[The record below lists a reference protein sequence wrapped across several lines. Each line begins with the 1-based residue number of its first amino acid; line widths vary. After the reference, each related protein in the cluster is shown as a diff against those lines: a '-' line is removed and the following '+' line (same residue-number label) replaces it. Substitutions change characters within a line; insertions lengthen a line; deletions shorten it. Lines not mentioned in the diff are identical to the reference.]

1 MNGRIAAVV
10 VSMGLALAPATAR
23 AEEKAEPL
31 PSFGLGVGLGIG
43 NTYTGGTPATPPV
56 SILAT
61 FNLSD
66 SFRLEPNF
74 GFWVVSKGA
83 TASTILGTA
92 AGSEGGYGIQ
102 AGLGA
107 FYLMRPLK
115 QMALYGGGRIG
126 LIFTGASA
134 TVQNVDVNVSEMSL
148 YVAPALGFE
157 WWIVRAFSLGG
168 ELQIPLRWYFDPTIS
183 GGGTSTTVS
192 TSKFGTGFEALIF
205 MRFYL

>member
-1 MNGRIAAVV
+1 MHRKLVAVAAI
-10 VSMGLALAPATAR
+10 ALAAAFSAR

-31 PSFGLGVGLGIG
+31 PGFGMGIGIGLG
-43 NTYTGGTPATPPV
+43 NTYTGGTPATPPI

-74 GFWVVSKGA
+74 GFWVVTEGA
-83 TASTILGTA
+83 TGSPLLDTVAASK
-92 AGSEGGYGIQ
+92 GGYGIQ

-107 FYLMRPLK
+107 FYMMRPLK

-126 LIFTGASA
+126 MIFSGASA
-134 TVQNVDVNVSEMSL
+134 TLNAVSVNVSESSF

-157 WWIVRAFSLGG
+157 WWIVRAFSIGG
-168 ELQIPLRWYFDPTIS
+168 ELQVPLRWYLDPTIKT
-183 GGGTSTTVS
+183 GGTSTTVS
-192 TSKFGTGFEALIF
+192 TSKFGTGFESLIF

>member
-1 MNGRIAAVV
+1 MHRTLATAVAITFLFA
-10 VSMGLALAPATAR
+10 STAR

-31 PSFGLGVGLGIG
+31 PGFGMGIGIGLG
-43 NTYTGGTPATPPV
+43 NAYTGGTPATPPI

-74 GFWVVSKGA
+74 GFWVVTEGA
-83 TASTILGTA
+83 TASSLLDA
-92 AGSEGGYGIQ
+92 VAGSKGGYGVQ

-107 FYLMRPLK
+107 FYLTRPLK

-126 LIFTGASA
+126 MIFSGASA
-134 TVQNVDVNVSEMSL
+134 TVDGVDVDASQSSI
-148 YVAPALGFE
+148 YVAPTLGFE
-157 WWIVRAFSLGG
+157 WWIVRAFSIGG
-168 ELQIPLRWYFDPTIS
+168 ELQVPLRWYLDPTIKT
-183 GGGTSTTVS
+183 GGTSTTVS
-192 TSKFGTGFEALIF
+192 TSKFGTGFESLIF

>member
-1 MNGRIAAVV
+1 MFRKLVV
-10 VSMGLALAPATAR
+10 VVAVLTAFSAR

-31 PSFGLGVGLGIG
+31 PGFGMGIGIGLG
-43 NTYTGGTPATPPV
+43 NTYTGGTPATPPI

-74 GFWVVSKGA
+74 GFWVVTEGA
-83 TASTILGTA
+83 TASTLLDTVT
-92 AGSEGGYGIQ
+92 GSKGGYGIQ

-107 FYLMRPLK
+107 FYMMRPLK

-126 LIFTGASA
+126 MIFSGASA
-134 TVQNVDVNVSEMSL
+134 TLNAVSVNVSESSF

-157 WWIVRAFSLGG
+157 WWIVRAFSIGG
-168 ELQIPLRWYFDPTIS
+168 ELQVPLRWYLDPTIKT
-183 GGGTSTTVS
+183 GGTSTTVS
-192 TSKFGTGFEALIF
+192 TSKFGTGFESLIF

>member
-1 MNGRIAAVV
+1 MHRKLAAVV
-10 VSMGLALAPATAR
+10 AITFLAASTAR

-31 PSFGLGVGLGIG
+31 PGFGMGLGIG
-43 NTYTGGTPATPPV
+43 LGNAYTGGTPATPPI

-61 FNLSD
+61 FNVSD

-74 GFWVVSKGA
+74 GFWVVTEGA
-83 TASTILGTA
+83 AASTILGTVD
-92 AGSEGGYGIQ
+92 GSQGGYGIQ

-107 FYLMRPLK
+107 FYLTRPLK

-126 LIFTGASA
+126 MIFSGGSA
-134 TVQNVDVNVSEMSL
+134 TVNAVHVDVSDTSF
-148 YVAPALGFE
+148 YVAPTLGFE
-157 WWIVRAFSLGG
+157 WWIVRAFSIGG
-168 ELQIPLRWYFDPTIS
+168 ELQVPLRWYADPTVKT
-183 GGGTSTTVS
+183 GGTSTTVS

>member
-1 MNGRIAAVV
+1 MYRKLVAVV
-10 VSMGLALAPATAR
+10 AITLLAVSTAR

-31 PSFGLGVGLGIG
+31 PGFGMGIGIGLG
-43 NTYTGGTPATPPV
+43 NTYTGGTPATPPI

-66 SFRLEPNF
+66 SFRLEPIF
-74 GFWVVSKGA
+74 GFWVVTEGA
-83 TASTILGTA
+83 TASTLLGTV
-92 AGSEGGYGIQ
+92 AGSQGGYGVQ

-107 FYLMRPLK
+107 FYMMRPLK
-115 QMALYGGGRIG
+115 QMALYGGGRVG
-126 LIFTGASA
+126 MIFSGASA
-134 TVQNVDVNVSEMSL
+134 TVNAAKVDVSESSF

-157 WWIVRAFSLGG
+157 WWIVRAFSIGG
-168 ELQIPLRWYFDPTIS
+168 ELQVPLRWYSDPTIKT
-183 GGGTSTTVS
+183 GATSTTVS